1 MKYISLIVKILVT
14 CAILAGGYFLGVR
27 ILRQQPGAAA
37 SGEHGEA
44 SKADYERGPHGGRM
58 LRDGDFAVEI
68 TIYEPD
74 IPPQSRIYPFFEN
87 KPLDPDQ
94 VKVTME
100 LHRFG
105 TRVDA
110 FTYKKEDGYLVGSR
124 IVDEPHS
131 FDVKVSAEYQGRKSS
146 WAYDSY
152 EGRVKITEQAAASVD
167 LKFDKAGPR
176 KIRTL
181 AEMTGRIIPNEDE
194 MAKVT
199 PRFPGI
205 VTEAGKKLGDTVQKG
220 DVLAVIESNQSM
232 TTYEVTAP
240 MSGTIIA
247 RDVSRGVAVTND
259 KPIYTIA
266 DLSSVWVELNIRRAD
281 AGTLE
286 KGQEIDIHDEKDS
299 EFKATAKIAYFSPF
313 GSQETQ
319 TVRAIAALPNPDG
332 KWIPGLFVHA
342 ERVMQEREVPVAVRY
357 DALQTFRDWDVVF
370 MKHNEIYEIAILE
383 LGERDGDWVEV
394 VSGLEAGTTY
404 VTDNAFVVK
413 ADVLKSGASHD
424 H

>member
-1 MKYISLIVKILVT
+1 MKLVIQ
-14 CAILAGGYFLGVR
+14 ILAITVIVTGGIFLGVR
-27 ILRQQPGAAA
+27 ILREAPHTAASAAHGAAP
-37 SGEHGEA
+37 
-44 SKADYERGPHGGRM
+44 KADYERGPHGGRM
-58 LRDGDFAVEI
+58 LRDGDFAVEV

-74 IPPQSRIYPFFEN
+74 IPPQSRVYPFVNN
-87 KPLDPDQ
+87 KPLDPTQ
-94 VKVTME
+94 VTLTME

-110 FTYKKEDGYLVGSR
+110 FTYQKEDDYLVGSR
-124 IVDEPHS
+124 IVEEPHS
-131 FDVKVSAEYQGRKSS
+131 FDVKVSATYQGKKSS
-146 WAYDSY
+146 WAYESY
-152 EGRVKITEQAAASVD
+152 EGRVKITAQAAASVA
-167 LKFDKAGPR
+167 LGFAKAGPH

-181 AEMTGRIIPNEDE
+181 AEMNGRIIPNEDE

-205 VTEAGKKLGDTVQKG
+205 VTEAGIKLGDTVEKG
-220 DVLAVIESNQSM
+220 EVLAVIESNQSM
-232 TTYEVTAP
+232 TTYEITAP

-266 DLSSVWVELNIRRAD
+266 DLSSVWVELNIRRTD
-281 AGTLE
+281 SGTLA
-286 KGQEIDIHDEKDS
+286 KGQEITIADDKDS
-299 EFKATAKIAYFSPF
+299 APKVTAKVAYFSPF

-319 TVRAIAALPNPDG
+319 TVRAIATLPNPDG

-342 ERVMQEREVPVAVRY
+342 ERVMEAREVPVAVRY

-370 MKHNEIYEIAILE
+370 MQYGDVYEIAILE
-383 LGERDGDWVEV
+383 LGQRDGDWIEV
-394 VSGLEAGTTY
+394 ISGLEAGTTY
-404 VTDNAFVVK
+404 VSENPFVVK
-413 ADVLKSGASHD
+413 ADIMKSGASHD

>member
-1 MKYISLIVKILVT
+1 MKLVIQILAIT
-14 CAILAGGYFLGVR
+14 AILTGGMFLGVR
-27 ILRQQPGAAA
+27 ILREAPHTAA
-37 SGEHGEA
+37 SAEHGEA
-44 SKADYERGPHGGRM
+44 PKADYERGPHGGRM
-58 LRDGDFAVEI
+58 LRDGDFAVEV

-74 IPPQSRIYPFFEN
+74 IPPQSRIYPFLN
-87 KPLDPDQ
+87 DKPLDPNQ

-105 TRVDA
+105 ERVDA
-110 FTYKKEDGYLVGSR
+110 FTYKKEDDYLVGSR

-131 FDVKVSAEYQGRKSS
+131 FDVKVTGEYQGKKSS

-152 EGRVKITEQAAASVD
+152 EGRVKITDQAAASVA
-167 LKFDKAGPR
+167 LGFDKAGPR
-176 KIRTL
+176 KIRTI

-240 MSGTIIA
+240 ISGTIIA
-247 RDVSRGVAVTND
+247 RDVSRGVAVSND

-286 KGQEIDIHDEKDS
+286 KGQEIAIHDKKDS
-299 EFKATAKIAYFSPF
+299 ELKATAKIAYFSPF

-319 TVRAIAALPNPDG
+319 TVRAIGALPNPDG

-370 MKHNEIYEIAILE
+370 MKHGEIYEIAILE

-394 VSGLEAGTTY
+394 VSGLDAGTTY
-404 VTDNAFVVK
+404 VTENAFVVK
-413 ADVLKSGASHD
+413 ADVLKDGASHD

>member
-1 MKYISLIVKILVT
+1 MKLVIQILAIT
-14 CAILAGGYFLGVR
+14 AILTGGIFLGVR
-27 ILRQQPGAAA
+27 ILREAPHTAA
-37 SGEHGEA
+37 SAEHGEA
-44 SKADYERGPHGGRM
+44 PKADYERGPHGGRM
-58 LRDGDFAVEI
+58 LRDGNFAVEV

-105 TRVDA
+105 NRVDA
-110 FTYKKEDGYLVGSR
+110 FTYKKEDDYLVGSR
-124 IVDEPHS
+124 IVEEPHS
-131 FDVKVSAEYQGRKSS
+131 FDVKVSAEYQGKKSS
-146 WAYDSY
+146 WAYESY
-152 EGRVKITEQAAASVD
+152 EGRVKITDQAAASVE
-167 LKFDKAGPR
+167 LGFEKAGPR

-205 VTEAGKKLGDTVQKG
+205 VTEAGKKLGDTVEKG

-232 TTYEVTAP
+232 TTYGVTAP
-240 MSGTIIA
+240 ISGTIIA
-247 RDVSRGVAVTND
+247 RDVSRGVAVSND
-259 KPIYTIA
+259 RPIYTIA

-281 AGTLE
+281 SGTLE
-286 KGQEIDIHDEKDS
+286 KGQEISIHDEKDS
-299 EFKATAKIAYFSPF
+299 EVKATAKIAYFSPF

-370 MKHNEIYEIAILE
+370 MKHNEVYEIAILE
-383 LGERDGDWVEV
+383 LGERDGDFVEV
-394 VSGLEAGTTY
+394 ISGLDAGTTY
-404 VTDNAFVVK
+404 VTENAFVVK
-413 ADVLKSGASHD
+413 ADVMKSGASHD

>member
-1 MKYISLIVKILVT
+1 
-14 CAILAGGYFLGVR
+14 
-27 ILRQQPGAAA
+27 
-37 SGEHGEA
+37 
-44 SKADYERGPHGGRM
+44 
-58 LRDGDFAVEI
+58 
-68 TIYEPD
+68 
-74 IPPQSRIYPFFEN
+74 
-87 KPLDPDQ
+87 
-94 VKVTME
+94 ME

-105 TRVDA
+105 TRVDS
-110 FTYKKEDGYLVGSR
+110 FTYKKEDDYLVGSR

-131 FDVKVSAEYQGRKSS
+131 FDVKVAAEYKGRKSQ
-146 WAYDSY
+146 WAYESY
-152 EGRVKITEQAAASVD
+152 EGRVKITDQAAASVA
-167 LKFDKAGPR
+167 LAFDKAGPR
-176 KIRTL
+176 KIRTI

-220 DVLAVIESNQSM
+220 DVLAIIESNQSM

-240 MSGTIIA
+240 MTGTIIA

-266 DLSSVWVELNIRRAD
+266 DLSSVWVELNIRRTD
-281 AGTLE
+281 AASLE
-286 KGQEIDIHDEKDS
+286 KGQEIAIKDEKDS
-299 EFKATAKIAYFSPF
+299 ELKATAKIAYFSPF

-332 KWIPGLFVHA
+332 KWIPGLFVQA
-342 ERVMQEREVPVAVRY
+342 ERVMEEREVPVAVRY

-370 MKHNEIYEIAILE
+370 MKHNEVYEIAILE
-383 LGERDGDWVEV
+383 LGQRDGDWVEV
-394 VSGLEAGTTY
+394 ISGLEAGTTY
-404 VTDNAFVVK
+404 VTENAFVVK
-413 ADVLKSGASHD
+413 ADVMKSGASHD

>member
-1 MKYISLIVKILVT
+1 MKLVIQILAIT
-14 CAILAGGYFLGVR
+14 AILTGGIFLGVR
-27 ILRQQPGAAA
+27 ILREAPQTAA
-37 SGEHGEA
+37 SAEHGEA
-44 SKADYERGPHGGRM
+44 PKADYERGPHGGRM
-58 LRDGDFAVEI
+58 LRDGDFAVEV

-74 IPPQSRIYPFFEN
+74 IPPQSRVYPFVN
-87 KPLDPDQ
+87 DKPIDPAE
-94 VKVTME
+94 VTLTME

-105 TRVDA
+105 NRVDA
-110 FTYKKEDGYLVGSR
+110 FTYKKEDDYLVGSR
-124 IVDEPHS
+124 IVEEPHS

-146 WAYDSY
+146 WAYESY
-152 EGRVKITEQAAASVD
+152 EGRVKITDQAAASVA
-167 LKFDKAGPR
+167 LGFDKAGPR

-181 AEMTGRIIPNEDE
+181 TEMTGRIIPNEDD

-259 KPIYTIA
+259 NPIYTIA

-281 AGTLE
+281 SGTLG
-286 KGQEIDIHDEKDS
+286 KGQEISIHDEKDS
-299 EFKATAKIAYFSPF
+299 ELKATAKIAYFSPF

-342 ERVMQEREVPVAVRY
+342 ERVMEEREVPVAVRY

-370 MKHNEIYEIAILE
+370 MKDGEVYEIAILE
-383 LGERDGDWVEV
+383 LGERDGDFIEV

-404 VTDNAFVVK
+404 VSENPFVVK
-413 ADVLKSGASHD
+413 ADVMKSGASHD